1 MSLLAAL
8 TWTCGGARASTGGT
22 PPAPTP
28 ASRVCP
34 PAWSGEIM
42 MMIIM
47 IVIMMIPVVIVED
60 ENGSDAARAHHEHDA
75 AKIHA

>member
-34 PAWSGEIM
+34 PAWSERIR
-42 MMIIM
+42 MMIVLM
-47 IVIMMIPVVIVED
+47 IVMLIPVVIVED
-60 ENGSDAARAHHEHDA
+60 EYGSDVARAHHEHLCN
-75 AKIHA
+75 